1 MKKLLVLIV
10 LLLSSAVVF
19 AEVLTGGIEY
29 EVPVNFFGTWRVS
42 SNLIDTDSPGNFK
55 ARNNDIWNLYQK
67 GNVITLTNPFSGATS
82 SVNVDFVNNNVVKFS
97 TKGNFDG
104 KILTDTVE
112 ITISKNEFE
121 GTNIIVLETLS
132 NVDNTVIKTATA
144 TYRLKGEKIAGMSI
158 GE

>member
-1 MKKLLVLIV
+1 MKKLLVLMV

-19 AEVLTGGIEY
+19 AEVLKGGIEY

-55 ARNNDIWNLYQK
+55 TKNNDIWNLYQK

>member
-1 MKKLLVLIV
+1 MKKLLVLLF
-10 LLLSSAVVF
+10 LLLSSVVVF
-19 AEVLTGGIEY
+19 AETLKGGIEY
-29 EVPVNFFGTWRVS
+29 EVPVDFFGTWRVS
-42 SNLIDTDSPGNFK
+42 SVLIDTDSHGNFK
-55 ARNNDIWNLYQK
+55 TKNNDIWNLYQK
-67 GNVITLTNPFSGATS
+67 GDVITLKNPFSGAIS

-104 KILTDTVE
+104 KILTDIVE
-112 ITISKNEFE
+112 ITISKDEFE